1 VPFTGDPREPKN
13 RTRKLLITQ
22 TDKQLDLMS
31 EMSETSDN
39 PQNPSKTDGFAS
51 DVSADMNPNFSDMKN
66 LMSENQPLTSDKR
79 PKPKALQNKDLSHVS
94 DVSDIKK

>member
-1 VPFTGDPREPKN
+1 
-13 RTRKLLITQ
+13 
-22 TDKQLDLMS
+22 MS

-94 DVSDIKK
+94 DVSDIKNDYLSGCNGGEEIDYDDDY